1 MTYEDIIAKVSETTG
16 LSKRLVDKAYK
27 AYWRGV
33 RQHITALPL
42 KEDLTDEEFLRLQPN
57 INIPSIGKLYVTLDR
72 YHGIKRNFERA
83 REYYKDNNHKKDN
96 NAEN

>member
-27 AYWRGV
+27 AYWRVV

-42 KEDLTDEEFLRLQPN
+42 KEDLTDGEFLRLQPN